1 MTHFRLIGRDLLFQ
15 VVRRGLYSGID
26 CVLGHTMDG
35 KLQTLARVADV
46 VPCNEDGTK
55 ATV

>member
-26 CVLGHTMDG
+26 CVLGHTVDG

-55 ATV
+55 ATA